1 MTKKTYAIND
11 AVDTGLD
18 VHIRKARAFLEG
30 AADQLEQADFCAT
43 TMLEN
48 SKTRPSEAVERDAA
62 RYRFIRDMQFGVK
75 GAPQPPQDGGD
86 WWGEVL
92 GNTYGEAFTAVV
104 DAAMSAQSDTEE
116 SK

>member
-1 MTKKTYAIND
+1 MSMQAD
-11 AVDTGLD
+11 ALILLTAVPEPRETEAAKWVLEAA
-18 VHIRKARAFLEG
+18 HILRQVAHPSFE
-30 AADQLEQADFCAT
+30 ADQ
-43 TMLEN
+43 
-48 SKTRPSEAVERDAA
+48 RDAA

-104 DAAMSAQSDTEE
+104 DAAMSAQSDTEG